1 MRTLNEDTDG
11 VNCFCVVSLL
21 FFFSLSSLVE
31 SDSGIS
37 NGVGVGL
44 VEEAD
49 EVSMLFE
56 MYAVVVCFSMIA
68 RVGESEKTRTYHRQK
83 HFSPFRVHSRTTFE
97 RDPETVVPFC
107 PNQDDSSCV
116 DRK

>member
-49 EVSMLFE
+49 DEVSMLFD
-56 MYAVVVCFSMIA
+56 MYAVVLCVR
-68 RVGESEKTRTYHRQK
+68 RVR
-83 HFSPFRVHSRTTFE
+83 
-97 RDPETVVPFC
+97 
-107 PNQDDSSCV
+107 
-116 DRK
+116 

>member
-11 VNCFCVVSLL
+11 VNCFCVVTLL

-31 SDSGIS
+31 SDSTAS
-37 NGVGVGL
+37 PTVSKVGL

-56 MYAVVVCFSMIA
+56 MYAVVVCFSMIV
-68 RVGESEKTRTYHRQK
+68 RVSE
-83 HFSPFRVHSRTTFE
+83 
-97 RDPETVVPFC
+97 
-107 PNQDDSSCV
+107 
-116 DRK
+116 